1 MGEKTMT
8 ALERTQ
14 KVINDLQKEGIIP
27 NRKPWTWTILHKV
40 MEEKEIFVI
49 HAYND
54 IQVANIIKYA
64 IRAEFREI
72 TLSFTCVKE
81 AVAFTIKS

>member
-1 MGEKTMT
+1 MT

-14 KVINDLQKEGIIP
+14 KVINDLQNKGIIP
-27 NRKPWTWTILHKV
+27 NREPWSWTILHKV

-54 IQVANIIKYA
+54 IQVANIIRDTIKS
-64 IRAEFREI
+64 EFPEI
-72 TLSFTCVKE
+72 TSFTCVKE
-81 AVAFTIKS
+81 AVSFTIKS